1 MKSTARIILH
11 VAGALFGAL
20 AVAFA
25 IGAWRLSSGPLSIGF
40 LSPYIQDA
48 LQEDDA
54 PYRIDF
60 DDTILTW
67 AGWERAL
74 DIRVVNARIADAE
87 GEPLITAPEVSIGL
101 SGAALLRGVV
111 APSSIELIGPHLT
124 LMRAAEGGLRFARA
138 GDEGAEDAGA
148 ALAASLL
155 DPPREDHPLAWLEHV
170 GVLNAHLVVSD
181 ESTGRTWTAHKAE
194 LVVDLDEARVAGL
207 LSLDAR
213 LEGADAHI
221 EVLALRDRRSG
232 RGEVTITFS
241 DLNPAALA
249 GIDPALETFAPLR
262 VPLSGAASFALT
274 PPGAVEGVAFDVVG
288 GAGEIVLPEVLP
300 APVPVRRLAAVG
312 AADGAF
318 SRLTLESFTLDTDRP
333 RFTLTGEIRRTDA
346 GVGVEG
352 RFQAFDLPFD
362 SLSDYWPA
370 DVIGGGRDWV
380 LRNVEHG
387 AITHLDAALA
397 IEPGA
402 FETGDFGTTTATVA
416 FEGARIAPLA
426 AGPETPASAQVPF
439 AGTVSLTL
447 APTGA
452 IENVVFDIV
461 GGAGEIALPEL
472 LPAPVPVRRLA
483 AVGTVD
489 GAFSRLTLES
499 FTLDTDRPRFTLTGK
514 IRRTDAGVGVEG
526 RFQAFDLPF
535 DSLSDYWP
543 ADVIGGGRDWVL
555 RNVEHGAI
563 THLDAALAI
572 EPGAFETGDFNAKAA
587 TGTFT
592 FEDARIHFLRPMPP
606 AEGVDGTARFTGESL
621 DLTMSGGRLFG
632 IAARHATAR
641 LSDIQAERPR
651 MRTVVQVEGPAA
663 DALALLDHPRLALMD
678 EVGLRPERVGGTVEA
693 ELTVALPLLKDVE
706 RQQIALDAT
715 AQVREGRMIAF
726 DGLFALTEGAFR
738 IGIDGAGMDLRGT
751 AKIHGMPATVAWRE
765 NFGDDAPFAS
775 RYDLSTTLTPDGR
788 AALGIDLAPYARG
801 PLALDAVLTDPGRG
815 GTPRAALEIDAENA
829 ALEIPELLWAKPEGE
844 KGRMRVLAM
853 FPPAGGIELAGI
865 DVQTD
870 GFHGAGQ
877 AVFER
882 GLDSLRGITI
892 ERIRYG
898 LTDIAGRIEP
908 AADGGWFVSVTGAGL
923 DAQPYLK
930 RLMAEGTPDSGPLM
944 LELAVQ
950 RLITAE
956 NQQLTDAHARFFVD
970 PAGRHTG
977 FLEGTLPTGG
987 AFRLVLE
994 PLGAKR
1000 RLIVHSDDAGAVAR
1014 VFDIYGNALGGRLLM
1029 EAVLHDDLPD
1039 APITG
1044 TVTIRDY
1051 RLIDAPTL
1059 AELLSVAT
1067 LTGILD
1073 MLRNDG
1079 IAFETFSMP
1088 FSIVDDV
1095 LVVEDAR
1102 AAGLSIGINA
1112 DGTLDLETDEVGI
1125 RGTIV
1130 PVYAFNSIVGA
1141 IVGNI
1146 PLLREILVGSE
1157 GDGVFAATYRVDGT
1171 FDEPAV
1177 TINPIAALAP
1187 GFLRNLFSFLGDGE
1201 PTDDDATER
1210 RPAR

>member
-1 MKSTARIILH
+1 MKSTARIVLH
-11 VAGALFGAL
+11 LAGALFGAL

-170 GVLNAHLVVSD
+170 GVLDAHLVVSD

-370 DVIGGGRDWV
+370 DVIGGGRDWI

-387 AITHLDAALA
+387 AITHLDA
-397 IEPGA
+397 
-402 FETGDFGTTTATVA
+402 T
-416 FEGARIAPLA
+416 
-426 AGPETPASAQVPF
+426 
-439 AGTVSLTL
+439 
-447 APTGA
+447 
-452 IENVVFDIV
+452 
-461 GGAGEIALPEL
+461 
-472 LPAPVPVRRLA
+472 
-483 AVGTVD
+483 
-489 GAFSRLTLES
+489 
-499 FTLDTDRPRFTLTGK
+499 
-514 IRRTDAGVGVEG
+514 
-526 RFQAFDLPF
+526 
-535 DSLSDYWP
+535 
-543 ADVIGGGRDWVL
+543 
-555 RNVEHGAI
+555 
-563 THLDAALAI
+563 LAI

-606 AEGVDGTARFTGESL
+606 AERVDGTARFTGESL

-930 RLMAEGTPDSGPLM
+930 RLMAEGTPDSGPLI

-956 NQQLTDAHARFFVD
+956 NQQLTDAHARFVVD

-987 AFRLVLE
+987 AFRLILE

>member
-1 MKSTARIILH
+1 MKSTARIVLH

-362 SLSDYWPA
+362 SLSDYWSV
-370 DVIGGGRDWV
+370 DVIGDGRDWV

-402 FETGDFGTTTATVA
+402 FETGDF
-416 FEGARIAPLA
+416 
-426 AGPETPASAQVPF
+426 
-439 AGTVSLTL
+439 
-447 APTGA
+447 
-452 IENVVFDIV
+452 D
-461 GGAGEIALPEL
+461 
-472 LPAPVPVRRLA
+472 
-483 AVGTVD
+483 
-489 GAFSRLTLES
+489 
-499 FTLDTDRPRFTLTGK
+499 
-514 IRRTDAGVGVEG
+514 
-526 RFQAFDLPF
+526 
-535 DSLSDYWP
+535 
-543 ADVIGGGRDWVL
+543 
-555 RNVEHGAI
+555 
-563 THLDAALAI
+563 
-572 EPGAFETGDFNAKAA
+572 AKAA

-765 NFGDDAPFAS
+765 NFGDAAPFAS

-865 DVQTD
+865 DMQTD

-956 NQQLTDAHARFFVD
+956 NQQLTDAHARFVVD